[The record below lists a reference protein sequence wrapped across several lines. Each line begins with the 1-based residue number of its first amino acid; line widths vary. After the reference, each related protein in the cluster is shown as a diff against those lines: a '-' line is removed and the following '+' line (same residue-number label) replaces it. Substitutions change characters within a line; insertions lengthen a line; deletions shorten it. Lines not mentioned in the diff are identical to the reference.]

1 MSKQAFMRAMNH
13 IDDQTLERYETAK
26 KRFTDQKR
34 RWIPWTAAAACL
46 VLILSVASILL
57 IPPIQN
63 TSPYSAQQI
72 ADLFPSTESMG
83 GTNAYQ
89 KIYVSDDRYLYLN
102 ELPDQKYLPVYSY
115 RSSSAKLNISQF
127 ERLLQPFSSRLPHA
141 LGVGD
146 LPFEISESFSQAF
159 SEDSLIAEG
168 KNEQYHFYAE
178 QFANHHRIY
187 FSKNYDLSPEIVLN
201 GETVQIDQRQTD
213 EQIIASL
220 SGIKQSLF
228 EIFGKSFTHAKVVRD
243 FDSYSEYGASSI
255 FIYFY
260 NESDNALNPVM
271 ETPVSD
277 YIMIWFNND
286 PDRADEHGSDSI
298 LCDTTIY
305 YYNARTN
312 RNPYKTTARV
322 KRISLEEAEALLY
335 KGYVFGGHTCP
346 LCMQEQEKVDFEDY
360 NYVSFTYVFGKEK
373 SFPRYPTVGI
383 PFYVFYKQIGTAR
396 NGNKIYA
403 KTYVPA
409 IAIDGLEE
417 YFEAQQKDH
426 KS

>member
-13 IDDQTLERYETAK
+13 IDDQTLERYETVK

-34 RWIPWTAAAACL
+34 RRIPWVAAAACL

-57 IPPIQN
+57 ISPIQN

-127 ERLLQPFSSRLPHA
+127 ERLLQPFSSRLSHA

-146 LPFEISESFSQAF
+146 LPFEISESFSQPF
-159 SEDSLIAEG
+159 SEDSLTAEG

-277 YIMIWFNND
+277 YIMIWFNNA
-286 PDRADEHGSDSI
+286 PNRADEHGSDSI

-305 YYNARTN
+305 YYNSRTN

-373 SFPRYPTVGI
+373 SFPRYPTTGI

-417 YFEAQQKDH
+417 YFETQQKDH
-426 KS
+426 K